1 MAECLAFI
9 SVVFTVLGLG
19 LMVAS
24 VAVGL
29 RNAPKDL
36 WLLGKIVHL
45 HQHWLDRN
53 RDESQE
59 RKLLYAA
66 IIFGIVGWVLLKV
79 SELL

>member
-19 LMVAS
+19 LMAAS
-24 VAVGL
+24 VAIGL

-36 WLLGKIVHL
+36 WLFGKVVHF

-53 RDESQE
+53 RDQSQD
-59 RKLLYAA
+59 RKLFYGAVF
-66 IIFGIVGWVLLKV
+66 FGVFGWVLLKV